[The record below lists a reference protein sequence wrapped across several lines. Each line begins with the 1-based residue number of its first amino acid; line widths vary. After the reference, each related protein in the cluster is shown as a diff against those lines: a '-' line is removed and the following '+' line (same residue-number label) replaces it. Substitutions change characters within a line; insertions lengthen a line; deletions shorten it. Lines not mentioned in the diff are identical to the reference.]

1 MLGSYGTMPQPALL
15 LLLLLFIYTTA
26 STGPIKIHPKWD
38 STEYYAIRTND
49 AVDVLISGFIKRIM
63 RVPDR
68 EC

>member
-1 MLGSYGTMPQPALL
+1 MLGSYCTMPTDTIIVIITV
-15 LLLLLFIYTTA
+15 IYNIG
-26 STGPIKIHPKWD
+26 TGPIKIHPKWD

-49 AVDVLISGFIKRIM
+49 VVDVLISGFTKRIM